1 MLLAN
6 VYRYFSIIL
15 ILSLFVETTMANSF
29 GSETEEEKSLGA
41 RLDDSIETKSYEV
54 IKISDDRIDGS
65 PIYDKS
71 NLATLFSI
79 DKSQIENTIQ
89 KYVNTY
95 QEPNIYRNK
104 ERFAFTKSKYRSEQI
119 KKVNLYLELLPEDVV
134 FTQQNPAQYCPECT
148 NWINNPYN
156 ISIIDFASSYTEYEG
171 NPYVPFL
178 HLIPRWKVGSAL
190 YSINVGEDKLLFRAG
205 AQKRFWSWRDIYWG
219 HVVVFSTAK
228 GKEQAPLLVVIN
240 DPNDRYL
247 HNGSYIIIPKFI

>member
-1 MLLAN
+1 
-6 VYRYFSIIL
+6 
-15 ILSLFVETTMANSF
+15 MANSF

-54 IKISDDRIDGS
+54 IKISDDRIDGT

-79 DKSQIENTIQ
+79 DKNLIENTIEE
-89 KYVNTY
+89 YVNAY

-104 ERFAFTKSKYRSEQI
+104 ERFAFTKSKYRSEKI
-119 KKVNLYLELLPEDVV
+119 KKVNLYLELFPEDVV

-156 ISIIDFASSYTEYEG
+156 ISIIDFASSFTEAQRSTYLS
-171 NPYVPFL
+171 FL
-178 HLIPRWKVGSAL
+178 HKIPTSKVGSAL
-190 YSINVGEDKLLFRAG
+190 YKVNVGEDKLLFRAG
-205 AQKRFWSWRDIYWG
+205 AKKRFWSWRDIYWG
-219 HVVVFSTAK
+219 HVVVFSTTK
-228 GKEQAPLLVVIN
+228 GKEQAPLLVVVD

-247 HNGSYIIIPKFI
+247 HNGSYIIIPKSIEGN